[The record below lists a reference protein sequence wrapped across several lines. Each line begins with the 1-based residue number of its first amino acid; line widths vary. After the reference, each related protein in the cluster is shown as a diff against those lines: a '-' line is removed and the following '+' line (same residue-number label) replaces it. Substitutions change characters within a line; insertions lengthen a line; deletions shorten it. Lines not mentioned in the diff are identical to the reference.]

1 MKIRQLSFWAAVVVV
16 GCNGKLTVPDDP
28 NAAGAAGEG
37 GEIGVAGHGDIGV
50 AGDRPTGA
58 GGHGGEVGVA
68 GAHPVD
74 SGGHG
79 NSVAGSGGM
88 GVAGRDFGTGGWNAS
103 GGSTPAEGGWGNNGG
118 TGPSGGSGPG
128 PAPGTLG
135 QPCIPGGLV
144 TEAEGS
150 PAKTQI
156 KNLPRCYEGLSCNSD
171 SKCVP
176 TPDCP
181 QNEALCVVRHATLP
195 AGSGGLPDQGWGG
208 ASSSGG
214 SSPVWSNGGAG
225 QQLYYAS
232 DKTGVT
238 AMTASDSRV
247 YWVEYGTRDALGN
260 YQHDGALLAYS
271 PDDGTTTVV
280 ASGLEGPTDVAI
292 TTTHAYVYVDGAR
305 PSGTF
310 IRAQLL
316 RVPLAGG
323 NAELVQDG
331 AIPASFAADGSRAFW
346 STDYTLP
353 NQNIYSMTSDSNA
366 VPTTFVAGDAF
377 KLAIDGSDLYYK
389 VGSGLMR
396 TPTANA
402 APVAVNVS
410 VGEYVLHDD
419 SIYTLESVNGGLM
432 LSLAPKTGGETT
444 RVRAL
449 GYSYPLKLR
458 RLGDRYFVESQ
469 PTGSPSQRQ
478 LLTASFVGT
487 DPPVRLIGPSRGWAG
502 DRLWA
507 ATATTLYW
515 SEGRAVYKQ
524 PLTTP

>member
-1 MKIRQLSFWAAVVVV
+1 MIECSKVRSFAPRRRCSGSKRFRAPGKRKPQARSLNVSSIKIRGARSSIERGHSSFNKISGDQAMKIRQLSFWAAVVVV

-156 KNLPRCYEGLSCNSD
+156 KNLPRCYEGLSCNLD

-181 QNEALCVVRHATLP
+181 QNEALCVVRHAALGS
-195 AGSGGLPDQGWGG
+195 GSGGAGGSYDQGSAGWDS
-208 ASSSGG
+208 AGG
-214 SSPVWSNGGAG
+214 SSPVGSNGGA
-225 QQLYYAS
+225 
-232 DKTGVT
+232 
-238 AMTASDSRV
+238 
-247 YWVEYGTRDALGN
+247 
-260 YQHDGALLAYS
+260 
-271 PDDGTTTVV
+271 
-280 ASGLEGPTDVAI
+280 
-292 TTTHAYVYVDGAR
+292 
-305 PSGTF
+305 
-310 IRAQLL
+310 
-316 RVPLAGG
+316 
-323 NAELVQDG
+323 
-331 AIPASFAADGSRAFW
+331 
-346 STDYTLP
+346 
-353 NQNIYSMTSDSNA
+353 
-366 VPTTFVAGDAF
+366 
-377 KLAIDGSDLYYK
+377 
-389 VGSGLMR
+389 
-396 TPTANA
+396 
-402 APVAVNVS
+402 
-410 VGEYVLHDD
+410 
-419 SIYTLESVNGGLM
+419 
-432 LSLAPKTGGETT
+432 
-444 RVRAL
+444 
-449 GYSYPLKLR
+449 
-458 RLGDRYFVESQ
+458 
-469 PTGSPSQRQ
+469 
-478 LLTASFVGT
+478 
-487 DPPVRLIGPSRGWAG
+487 
-502 DRLWA
+502 
-507 ATATTLYW
+507 
-515 SEGRAVYKQ
+515 
-524 PLTTP
+524 